1 MAEEVILVDAH
12 DQEQGLM
19 EKMEAHRQGLLHR
32 AFSVFILNEKGELM
46 VQQRAESKYHSG
58 TLWTNTC
65 CSHPRKG
72 ETAEEAAHRRLQEE
86 MGFDCPI
93 KKVLEFTY
101 RAELDKGMIEH
112 EYDHLFIGE
121 YNGEP
126 QLNPEEVMDWKWM
139 RIDALSV
146 DISDHPERYTA
157 WFKIIWKQ
165 FEAYVK
171 AQQ

>member
-12 DQEQGLM
+12 DQELGLM
-19 EKMEAHRQGLLHR
+19 EKMEAHRKGLLHR
-32 AFSVFILNEKGELM
+32 AFSVFVLNQKGELM
-46 VQQRAESKYHSG
+46 VQQRAAEKYHSG

-72 ETAEEAAHRRLQEE
+72 ETAEEAAHRRLMEE

-93 KKVLEFTY
+93 NKVLEFTY

-126 QLNPEEVMDWKWM
+126 NLNPDEAMAWKWM
-139 RIDALSV
+139 RLDDLSA
-146 DISDHPERYTA
+146 DIEDRPEQYTA

-171 AQQ
+171 SKA